1 MSRLTID
8 YGIDLGTTNSSIAVF
23 DRTGP
28 RIIRNN
34 ENEQFTP
41 SAVWI
46 EKNGALR
53 VGRAAKER
61 ALSDPR
67 NGAIE
72 FKLMMGK
79 AHTTSFQNQ
88 NRSFKPEELSAE
100 VLKSLKEDV
109 IRSND
114 GEVLESAV
122 ITVPAAFDLPET
134 EATRRAANLAG
145 ISYCPLLQ
153 EPIAASLAYG
163 FENHSDNAFWLV
175 YDIGGG
181 TFDAAVMHVHDGAI
195 HVVNHGGDMNL
206 GGKLI
211 DWDVVEQV
219 FVPALSSFSLS
230 NFYRGTDKWRTAFGK
245 LKLHA
250 ERAKIALTRDTT
262 YEIAGEYI
270 CPDDSGEPVLL
281 DIVITRSQLELLIEP
296 HLVKT
301 INICRNV
308 LKEQKLG
315 PADISK
321 IVLVGGPT
329 VTPLLRQVLPDRKA
343 GLGIPIDFSVDPL
356 TVVAQGAALFAA
368 GQRMPSSAAQPR
380 TGEFTLSLEYKPIG
394 SDTEPLV
401 AGKIEGRGTNS
412 FQGFVI
418 RLLNP
423 DAQPPWDSGRL
434 PLSSTGT
441 FIANLRAEREV
452 QNTFQAELYDAS
464 GRKVLLQP
472 SSFPYTVGLVI
483 SDPPLP
489 YDIGIAMADDK
500 VDVLFKKGT
509 PLPAKASAFHR
520 TALLLRKGDPK
531 SHLRIPFIQGNEPE
545 HAYLNRKIGEM
556 IIPAGSLKYD
566 LPAGSEIEI
575 RLSIDSSQHIT
586 GTVLVNLLD
595 EEFTVSLDGLI
606 KQPRPFEELKK
617 EFEEQEKRLEQAR
630 EMPEALQGDIAADLD
645 KITKENAI
653 GEVSRLLAAGDKS
666 EAVRCDEQLLAVKA
680 VLQRIEDA
688 LEGPK
693 LKAEAQQEIA
703 WTVEI
708 LESASA
714 QHQKAFALLR
724 PEVESAINGS
734 SDVLRRKINDMCE
747 LRMRILQDNPDYWV
761 GNRDYLLVRK
771 GEMLDQTQATLW
783 FQHADR
789 AINSNNIDGLRT
801 ACRQLW
807 ALMPRAQQARGY
819 GGGTVRARGPKG

>member
-109 IRSND
+109 VRSNN

-134 EATRRAANLAG
+134 EATRRAAKLAG

-181 TFDAAVMHVHDGAI
+181 TFDAAVMHVQDGAI
-195 HVVNHGGDMNL
+195 QVVNHGGDMNL

-230 NFYRGTDKWRTAFGK
+230 KFHRGNDKWRAAFGK

-329 VTPLLRQVLPDRKA
+329 VTPLLRQILPDRKA

-368 GQRMPSSAAQPR
+368 GQRKPSSAVQPR
-380 TGEFTLSLEYKPIG
+380 AGEFTLSLEYKPIG

-401 AGKIEGRGTNS
+401 AGRIEGRGTNS

-464 GRKVLLQP
+464 GRKVLLEP

-483 SDPPLP
+483 TDPPLP

-500 VDVLFKKGT
+500 VDVLFKKGI
-509 PLPAKASAFHR
+509 PLPAKTSAFHR

-545 HAYLNRKIGEM
+545 HAYLNRKIGEL

-575 RLSIDSSQHIT
+575 RLSIDASQHIT

-617 EFEEQEKRLEQAR
+617 EFEEQEKRLEEAR

-693 LKAEAQQEIA
+693 LKAEAEQEIA
-703 WTVEI
+703 WTDEV
-708 LESASA
+708 LENASA

-724 PEVESAINGS
+724 PEVEAAMNGS
-734 SDVLRRKINDMCE
+734 SDVLRRKINDMYE
-747 LRMRILQDNPDYWV
+747 LRMRILEDNPDWWI

-819 GGGTVRARGPKG
+819 GGSTVRARGPKG

>member
-79 AHTTSFQNQ
+79 AHTTTFQNQ

-163 FENHSDNAFWLV
+163 FENRSDNAFWLV

-219 FVPALSSFSLS
+219 FVPALSSFRLS

-329 VTPLLRQVLPDRKA
+329 VTPLLRQILPDRKA

-368 GQRMPSSAAQPR
+368 GQRKPSSAAQPR

-401 AGKIEGRGTNS
+401 AGKIEGPGTTS

-418 RLLNP
+418 RLLSP

-545 HAYLNRKIGEM
+545 HAYLNRKIGEL

-703 WTVEI
+703 WTEEI
-708 LESASA
+708 LESASV

-724 PEVESAINGS
+724 PEVEAAINGS

-747 LRMRILQDNPDYWV
+747 LRMRILGDNPDYWI

>member
-109 IRSND
+109 MRSNN
-114 GEVLESAV
+114 GEILDSAV

-134 EATRRAANLAG
+134 EATRRAAQLAG
-145 ISYCPLLQ
+145 ILYCPLLQ

-163 FENHSDNAFWLV
+163 FQNHSDNAFWLV

-195 HVVNHGGDMNL
+195 QVVNHGGDMNL

-211 DWDVVEQV
+211 DWDVVEQIL
-219 FVPALSSFSLS
+219 VPTLSSFSLS
-230 NFYRGTDKWRTAFGK
+230 NFHRGSEKWRAAFAK
-245 LKLHA
+245 LKLYA
-250 ERAKIALTRDTT
+250 EKAKIALTRDHT
-262 YEIAGEYI
+262 YELAGEFI
-270 CPDDSGEPVLL
+270 CVDDSGEPVLL
-281 DIVITRSQLELLIEP
+281 DVIITRSQLERLMEP

-301 INICRNV
+301 INICRKV
-308 LKEQKLG
+308 LQEQKLG
-315 PADISK
+315 PGDISRV
-321 IVLVGGPT
+321 VLVGGPT
-329 VTPLLRQVLPDRKA
+329 VTPLLRELLPDSEA

-356 TVVAQGAALFAA
+356 TVVAQGAALFAG
-368 GQRMPSSAAQPR
+368 GQRRPEVRAQAKA
-380 TGEFTLSLEYKPIG
+380 GEFTLSLEYKPIG
-394 SDTEPLV
+394 NDIEPLI
-401 AGKIEGRGTNS
+401 AGRIEGRGTTS

-423 DAQPPWDSGRL
+423 DALPPWDSGKL
-434 PLSSTGT
+434 PLSATGT

-452 QNTFQAELYDAS
+452 QNTFHAELYDPS
-464 GRKVLLQP
+464 GRKVVLQP
-472 SSFPYTVGLVI
+472 STFPYTVGLVI
-483 SDPPLP
+483 TDPPLP

-509 PLPAKASAFHR
+509 PLPVKMTTFFHR
-520 TALLLRKGDPK
+520 TALLLRKGDPQ
-531 SHLRIPFIQGNEPE
+531 SRLSIPFIQGNEPE
-545 HAYLNRKIGEM
+545 HAHLNRKIGELT
-556 IIPAGSLKYD
+556 ISAGSLKYD
-566 LPAGSEIEI
+566 LPTGSEIEI
-575 RLSIDSSQHIT
+575 RLAIDASQHIT

-595 EEFTVSLDGLI
+595 EEFKVSLDGLI

-617 EFEEQEKRLEQAR
+617 EFEEQEKRLELAKQT
-630 EMPEALQGDIAADLD
+630 PEALQGDIAADLD
-645 KITKENAI
+645 KLAKENAI
-653 GEVSRLLAAGDKS
+653 SEVSRLLAAGDKS
-666 EAVRCDEQLLAVKA
+666 DAVRCDEQLLVVKA
-680 VLQRIEDA
+680 VLQRITWTEEIV
-688 LEGPK
+688 EG
-693 LKAEAQQEIA
+693 
-703 WTVEI
+703 
-708 LESASA
+708 ASA

-724 PEVESAINGS
+724 PEVEVAMNGNA
-734 SDVLRRKINDMCE
+734 DILRRKVNDMYE
-747 LRMRILQDNPDYWV
+747 LRMRISADSPDFWI
-761 GNRDYLLVRK
+761 GNRDYLLAHK

-819 GGGTVRARGPKG
+819 GGSTVRARGPKG

>member
-53 VGRAAKER
+53 VGRAAKAR

-134 EATRRAANLAG
+134 EATRRAAKLAG

-195 HVVNHGGDMNL
+195 QVVNHGGDMNL

-211 DWDVVEQV
+211 DWDVVEQA

-230 NFYRGTDKWRTAFGK
+230 NFYRGNDKWRAAFGK

-308 LKEQKLG
+308 LREHKLG

-329 VTPLLRQVLPDRKA
+329 VTPLLRQILPDRKA

-368 GQRMPSSAAQPR
+368 GQRKPSSAVRPR

-401 AGKIEGRGTNS
+401 AGRIEGRGTNS

-483 SDPPLP
+483 TDPPLP

-509 PLPAKASAFHR
+509 PLPAKKNAFHR
-520 TALLLRKGDPK
+520 TALLLRKGDPN
-531 SHLRIPFIQGNEPE
+531 SQLRIPFIQGNEPE
-545 HAYLNRKIGEM
+545 HAYLNRKIGEL

-575 RLSIDSSQHIT
+575 RLSIDASQHIT

-595 EEFTVSLDGLI
+595 EEFTVSIDGLI

-617 EFEEQEKRLEQAR
+617 EFDEQEKRLEQAR

-693 LKAEAQQEIA
+693 LKIEAQQEI
-703 WTVEI
+703 TLTEEI
-708 LESASA
+708 LEGAST

-724 PEVESAINGS
+724 PEVEAAINGTP
-734 SDVLRRKINDMCE
+734 DTLRRKINDMYE
-747 LRMRILQDNPDYWV
+747 LRMRILEDNPDFWI

-819 GGGTVRARGPKG
+819 GGSTVRARGPKG